1 MTRDMLVQ
9 YRSKNAEIK
18 ELEEKLQNLGDG
30 KSMIGCDTVMDYS
43 TGYPRPQTVVGVD
56 WKKVFNIENKYRKRI
71 EKLHKECLEV
81 ENFIESIENSLTR
94 RIFRMHYVDG
104 MTLKNVGKNVHL
116 DKSNVSRRIENFLK
130 VATHATN
137 TVL

>member
-1 MTRDMLVQ
+1 MLVQ

-18 ELEEKLQNLGDG
+18 ELKEKLQNLGDG

-56 WKKVFNIENKYRKRI
+56 WKKVFSMENKYRKRI

-81 ENFIESIENSLTR
+81 ENFIESIEDSLTR

-104 MTLKNVGKNVHL
+104 VSQCDVAKKIYASQSFVSKKIADKLKM
-116 DKSNVSRRIENFLK
+116 E
-130 VATHATN
+130 
-137 TVL
+137 